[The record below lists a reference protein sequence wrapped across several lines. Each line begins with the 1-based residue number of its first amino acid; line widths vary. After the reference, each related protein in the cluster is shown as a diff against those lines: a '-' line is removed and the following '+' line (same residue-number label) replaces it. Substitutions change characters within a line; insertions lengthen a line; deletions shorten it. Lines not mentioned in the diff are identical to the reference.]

1 MKQDFAFEN
10 DLNEVLKETNEK
22 ADFEEFS
29 ATAKD
34 DTSQE

>member
-10 DLNEVLKETNEK
+10 DLNEVLKETKEK